1 MINKLIITENV
12 LNCHLFQYPISM
24 SNADEIRELE
34 IAILDIQNK
43 IRENDSEP
51 CVHLR
56 GILNRFLHVLL
67 GRLTSQL
74 ASLKQQEE
82 QSKH

>member
-1 MINKLIITENV
+1 
-12 LNCHLFQYPISM
+12 M

-43 IRENDSEP
+43 IRENDSER

>member
-1 MINKLIITENV
+1 
-12 LNCHLFQYPISM
+12 M

-74 ASLKQQEE
+74 ASLKEQEE
-82 QSKH
+82 SRAH

>member
-1 MINKLIITENV
+1 MINKFIITENV
-12 LNCHLFQYPISM
+12 LSCHLFQYPISM

-43 IRENDSEP
+43 IRENDSER